1 MNKIIY
7 LVLIWAVGGSFLYAQ
22 RKGEY
27 PDPQR
32 FEEYILSIE
41 QQDSIA
47 PPPPGAVVCTGSSSM
62 RMWQG
67 TIRED
72 LAPLTVIPRGFGGST
87 MHDLLYYAD
96 RIVLKYAPRAILVYE
111 GDNDVAA
118 GVSPKAILKEMRAF
132 VSHVHEKL
140 PGTRIYFLAV
150 KPSLARWSMWPKMEK
165 VNELMEK
172 ECAGDTLLTYIDV
185 ASGMLNAE
193 GSPLKDIFIGDGLHM
208 NRKGYLIWRKAVRPV
223 LVKGEMMPPGGDV
236 LPLPFRVVPQLR
248 HVRLLQDEGLRGGGL
263 GEVHLAGTI
272 SRPVMGDILS
282 QLTDSCGKSKKGS
295 LLLMLDDAGIAP
307 ASPEGYLLKIYGGN
321 AVVIARGEAGLFYG
335 CQTLEQL
342 LEDARDTGQPV
353 PACEIV
359 DYPAMSYRAVHF
371 DVKHHLDHMDYYYR
385 SIDRLA
391 RYKINAV
398 IFEFEDKLRYRRQPL
413 VGAPQAI
420 SIDEMAALT
429 RYARKR
435 HIEITPLVQGL
446 GHATFILKHPEY
458 AALRELPYNRWA
470 FCPMDSGT
478 YKVLFDMYLDAMEAT
493 PGSRYLHIGGDEIG
507 NIGLCPRCK
516 PYADKYGV
524 MALNNYW
531 FRKVSEFVLAHGRIP
546 IFWDDMPLKEAGV
559 YPSTYDPRIDRQQAE
574 EMWKEGADK
583 LEKVVE
589 EIPPSSV
596 FMRWNYEKGTL
607 PGNIMALDWY
617 RRHDVHAMIAT
628 ATQSSG
634 NALFPMD
641 DRDKGIESRGVI
653 AIKSFVEVA
662 AEKGV
667 DGMLCTAWDD
677 RSPHMETYWRG
688 FIASAEYSWSPGRR
702 SLEEFDEAYLQKE
715 YGLTISQYHD
725 LYARLRNAAFLWEYA
740 YNRQGKR
747 MDLENALFNLPGL
760 AHWMPPKKPGAPE
773 KTDFTDRIITLPDP
787 GHPGAWSEQYRERL
801 QHAEEVMKEYE
812 YTSRKLDSLYRCSEM
827 NRYHWQLFSAI
838 NDFQIT
844 APRLL
849 LALKK
854 CDTGDTAAQKEG
866 KKAVEEALQGFD
878 KAWKHLQ
885 DVYAETRFI
894 AYPPG
899 YLPDRYFHFASQRE
913 DLTWMIQPEE
923 LFFPMVKEW
932 IKNVE

>member
-1 MNKIIY
+1 MNKFFYLII
-7 LVLIWAVGGSFLYAQ
+7 IWAIGWSFLFAQ
-22 RKGEY
+22 GKGDY

-32 FEEYILSIE
+32 FEEYIRHIE
-41 QQDSIA
+41 HQDSIS
-47 PPPPGAVVCTGSSSM
+47 PPPSGAVVCTGSSSM

-67 TIRED
+67 TMRED
-72 LAPLTVIPRGFGGST
+72 LAPLTVILRGFGGST

-96 RIVLKYAPRAILVYE
+96 RIVVKYAPRAILVYE

-118 GVSPKAILKEMRAF
+118 GVSPKKFLKEMRLF
-132 VSHVHEKL
+132 VSLIHDKL
-140 PGTRIYFLAV
+140 PATRIYFLSV
-150 KPSLARWSMWPKMEK
+150 KPSLARWSMWPAMKK
-165 VNELMEK
+165 VNDLMAE

-185 ASGMLNAE
+185 ATPMLDKE
-193 GSPLKDIFIGDGLHM
+193 GKPLKDIFISDGLHM
-208 NRKGYLIWRKAVRPV
+208 NRKGYLIWRKTVRPV
-223 LVKGEMMPPGGDV
+223 LVKREVLPPGGDL

-248 HVRLLQDEGLRGGGL
+248 HVRLLPGEGLQNGAP
-263 GEVHLAGTI
+263 GEVHLSGGL

-282 QLTDSCGKSKKGS
+282 RLTDSCGKNKKGS
-295 LLLMLDDAGIAP
+295 LLLMLDDCGIAP
-307 ASPEGYLLKIYGGN
+307 ESPEGYLLKVYDGN

-342 LEDARDTGQPV
+342 LEDARDYGRLV
-353 PACEIV
+353 PACEIT

-446 GHATFILKHPEY
+446 GHATFILKHSEY
-458 AALRELPYNRWA
+458 AHLRELPYNRWA

-516 PYADKYGV
+516 PYADEHGV

-559 YPSTYDPRIDRQQAE
+559 YRSTYDPGIDRQQAE
-574 EMWKEGADK
+574 EMWKKGADK

-589 EIPPSSV
+589 EIPSSCV
-596 FMRWNYEKGTL
+596 FMRWNYGMATL
-607 PGNIMALDWY
+607 PGNLMAMDWY
-617 RRHDVHAMIAT
+617 RRHNLHTMIAT
-628 ATQSSG
+628 AIQSG
-634 NALFPMD
+634 GTALFPPD
-641 DRDKGIESRGVI
+641 DPNEGVDSRGIV
-653 AIKSFVEVA
+653 AIKSFIEVA
-662 AEKGV
+662 HEKGV

-677 RSPHMETYWRG
+677 RSPHFETYWRG
-688 FIASAEYSWSPGRR
+688 FIASAEYSWAPGERD
-702 SLEEFDEAYLQKE
+702 LEDYDEAYLQKE
-715 YGLTISQYHD
+715 YGLMVSHYHD
-725 LYARLRNAAFLWEYA
+725 LYARLRQGASFWSKA
-740 YNRQGKR
+740 YNREGGR
-747 MDLENALFNLPGL
+747 MDMSNALFNLPGL
-760 AHWMPPKKPGAPE
+760 AHWMPPREKTGPE
-773 KTDFTDRIITLPDP
+773 KTDFTDRIITLPDRTR
-787 GHPGAWSEQYRERL
+787 PGAWSKQYRERL
-801 QHAEEVMKEYE
+801 QQAEEVMKTYG
-812 YTSRKLDSLYRCSEM
+812 YTSRVLDSLYHCSEAH
-827 NRYHWQLFSAI
+827 RYHWQVFSAV

-844 APRLL
+844 APRML
-849 LALKK
+849 LALQK
-854 CDTGDTAAQKEG
+854 CDTKDEEARKEG
-866 KKAVEEALQGFD
+866 KKEVLKALAAFDEAWNKLQE
-878 KAWKHLQ
+878 
-885 DVYAETRFI
+885 VYSETRFLS
-894 AYPPG
+894 YPPD
-899 YLPDRYFHFASQRE
+899 YVPDRYFHFASQRE

-923 LFFPMVKEW
+923 LFFPMVRDWLKE
-932 IKNVE
+932 VE